1 MGKKVRQMVI
11 FMEKNRGF
19 CGIEWWF
26 LMDFTVIC
34 YMIWSFGHL
43 LPMDSMA
50 YEFDD
55 SPKESEIMERSTI
68 FHGKIHYKSPFEI
81 AMLMG

>member
-1 MGKKVRQMVI
+1 
-11 FMEKNRGF
+11 
-19 CGIEWWF
+19 
-26 LMDFTVIC
+26 
-34 YMIWSFGHL
+34 
-43 LPMDSMA
+43 MDSMA